1 MCGAGSPVRRKA
13 FLGFTFR
20 LSGIRFMQVSEQR
33 RRTRLAI
40 FLLVCVLCV
49 FTSAVIAP
57 NFQKAWAQADA
68 GDAEKKDTPS
78 VSSNNIFLHIMRS
91 VGWMWPIIGILSIS
105 LLALIVLLAMDLR
118 MGDAVPPAFVEE
130 FTDTVNKRKFK
141 EAYDLARQDNSYLA
155 RVLTSGMSR
164 LQYGIEDA
172 RSTAMNTV
180 DSIRATKEQLITYLA
195 TIGTLGPLFGLVG
208 TVYSMIGA
216 FMKMS
221 DRTRTVDSHEMADTL
236 SHGLVVTM
244 LGIGLS
250 VPAIFCHAFFRN
262 RLTRI
267 SMDTAN
273 VADDLLTQM
282 YHNSKKA
289 GAAATVGPEPA
300 VTAKRPADT
309 RTAAI
314 PTVQPAD

>member
-1 MCGAGSPVRRKA
+1 
-13 FLGFTFR
+13 
-20 LSGIRFMQVSEQR
+20 MQVSEQR

-40 FLLVCVLCV
+40 FVLCCFLCV
-49 FTSAVIAP
+49 FTTTVVAP
-57 NFQKAWAQADA
+57 NFQKAWAQADDKS
-68 GDAEKKDTPS
+68 DADKKAD
-78 VSSNNIFLHIMRS
+78 SSPAKNNIFLHIIWS
-91 VGWMWPIIGILSIS
+91 VGWMWPFVAILSIS
-105 LLALIVLLAMDLR
+105 LVALIVLLTMDLR

-155 RVLTSGMSR
+155 RVLTSGMAR

-172 RSTAMNTV
+172 RATAMNTIE
-180 DSIRATKEQLITYLA
+180 SIKATKEQLITYLA
-195 TIGTLGPLFGLVG
+195 TIGTLGPLLGLVG

-221 DRTRTVDSHEMADTL
+221 DRSRPVDSHDMADTL
-236 SHGLVVTM
+236 SQGLVVTL
-244 LGIGLS
+244 LGIGLA
-250 VPAIFCHAFFRN
+250 VPAVAFHAFFRN

-289 GAAATVGPEPA
+289 AGSAPVTPE
-300 VTAKRPADT
+300 VTSGAKRPSEA
-309 RTAAI
+309 RVSAI
-314 PTVQPAD
+314 PTVKPAD

>member
-1 MCGAGSPVRRKA
+1 VGASRCVSLVKSIPFETKFMELSAPRSRLVA
-13 FLGFTFR
+13 FL
-20 LSGIRFMQVSEQR
+20 LSCFVA
-33 RRTRLAI
+33 LF
-40 FLLVCVLCV
+40 FL
-49 FTSAVIAP
+49 TAVAP
-57 NFQKAWAQADA
+57 NWQAAQAADDGAAQADG
-68 GDAEKKDTPS
+68 GDKKE
-78 VSSNNIFLHIMRS
+78 SSSGNMFVHIIKS
-91 VGWMWPIIGILSIS
+91 VGIFMGIVLGALSIS
-105 LLALIVLLAMDLR
+105 LVALVVLLIMDLR
-118 MGDAVPPAFVEE
+118 MADSVPPAFVEE

-141 EAYDLARQDNSYLA
+141 EAYDLARQDNSFVG
-155 RVLTSGMSR
+155 RVLAAGMSR

-172 RSTAMNTV
+172 RETALNTV
-180 DSIRATKEQLITYLA
+180 ESIKAGKEQLITYLA

-221 DRTRTVDSHEMADTL
+221 DKTKAVDPHEMADTL

-244 LGIGLS
+244 IGIGIS

-262 RLTRI
+262 RLVRI

-289 GAAATVGPEPA
+289 GATTPSPVDTRAAATAQTVKPA
-300 VTAKRPADT
+300 
-309 RTAAI
+309 
-314 PTVQPAD
+314 

>member
-1 MCGAGSPVRRKA
+1 
-13 FLGFTFR
+13 
-20 LSGIRFMQVSEQR
+20 MQVSEQR
-33 RRTRLAI
+33 RRSRLAI
-40 FLLVCVLCV
+40 FVLCCFLCV
-49 FTSAVIAP
+49 FTATVVAP
-57 NFQKAWAQADA
+57 NFQRAWAQADDKSDA
-68 GDAEKKDTPS
+68 DKRGDAPS
-78 VSSNNIFLHIMRS
+78 LENNIFLHIIWS
-91 VGWMWPIIGILSIS
+91 VGWWWPVVGVLSIS
-105 LLALIVLLAMDLR
+105 LVALVVLLVMDLR

-155 RVLTSGMSR
+155 RVLTSGMGR

-180 DSIRATKEQLITYLA
+180 ESIKATKEQLITYLA
-195 TIGTLGPLFGLVG
+195 TIGTLGPLLGLVG

-221 DRTRTVDSHEMADTL
+221 DRSRNVDHHELADVL
-236 SHGLVVTM
+236 SQGLVLTM
-244 LGIGLS
+244 LGIGMA
-250 VPAIFCHAFFRN
+250 VPAVALHAFFRN

-267 SMDTAN
+267 AMDTAN

-289 GAAATVGPEPA
+289 SGPAP
-300 VTAKRPADT
+300 VTPEVVSGGKRPSEARVST
-309 RTAAI
+309 I
-314 PTVQPAD
+314 PTVKPAD

>member
-1 MCGAGSPVRRKA
+1 MQLDAKSSRLKH
-13 FLGFTFR
+13 FFLLGF
-20 LSGIRFMQVSEQR
+20 
-33 RRTRLAI
+33 
-40 FLLVCVLCV
+40 
-49 FTSAVIAP
+49 
-57 NFQKAWAQADA
+57 
-68 GDAEKKDTPS
+68 
-78 VSSNNIFLHIMRS
+78 
-91 VGWMWPIIGILSIS
+91 
-105 LLALIVLLAMDLR
+105 LALIVLTAVAPRWQTAHAQEAGAADQTEKKDTAGNMFVHIIKSVGLVMGLMLGILSVSLIALIVLLVMDLR
-118 MGDAVPPAFVEE
+118 MGDSVPPAFVEE

-141 EAYDLARQDNSYLA
+141 EAYDLARQDNSFVA
-155 RVLTSGMSR
+155 RVLAAGMGR

-172 RSTAMNTV
+172 RDTALNTV
-180 DSIRATKEQLITYLA
+180 ESIKAGKEQLITYLA

-221 DRTRTVDSHEMADTL
+221 DKTRSVDPHDMADTL

-244 LGIGLS
+244 IGIGIS

-262 RLTRI
+262 RLVRI

-289 GAAATVGPEPA
+289 ASAPEL
-300 VTAKRPADT
+300 RPA
-309 RTAAI
+309 
-314 PTVQPAD
+314 PQPAK